1 MTKPDSLTSRGYWDG
16 LHHMHQPSRRKPWW
30 HIPVR
35 RWLYRG
41 FYSHADLVRTYVL
54 EKYLPRQGKLME
66 IGCAPGRVLLAFRS
80 RFGLEPFGVEYS
92 DSGYRATVAEFE
104 QQHVDS
110 RGIIR
115 GDFTDPE
122 FRSRYREHFD
132 VVFSNGLIEHF
143 VNPTDVVGYHVELL
157 KPGGQ
162 LVIVIP
168 NLCGL
173 LYHPVLS
180 LTCPDI
186 LAIHNL
192 SIMRLSKFHTLF
204 ANQPLDVHYCNY
216 LGTVSLPL
224 MIRPQ
229 PQSRVLKTFFVVAQA
244 VFDILLV
251 NILRHRDLH
260 NQFTSPYLLYIGTKH
275 GGSK

>member
-1 MTKPDSLTSRGYWDG
+1 MTESDSLTSRDYWEG
-16 LHHMHQPSRRKPWW
+16 VHHMHQPRSCKPWW

-41 FYSHADLVRTYVL
+41 FHSHADCVRTRVL
-54 EKYLPRQGKLME
+54 EKYLPRQGRLVE
-66 IGCAPGRVLLAFRS
+66 IGCAPGRALLMFRT

-104 QQHVDS
+104 RQRVDS
-110 RGIIR
+110 RGVIR
-115 GDFTDPE
+115 GDFTDPK

-143 VNPTDVVGYHVELL
+143 VNPAAIVGYHVELL
-157 KPGGQ
+157 KPGGH
-162 LVIVIP
+162 LVVVIP
-168 NLCGL
+168 NLRGL

-192 SIMRLSKFHTLF
+192 SIMRLSEFHTLF
-204 ANQPLDVHYCNY
+204 TNQPLDVYYCDY
-216 LGTVSLPL
+216 VGTVSLPL
-224 MIRPQ
+224 MVRPQ
-229 PQSRVLKTFFVVAQA
+229 PNRILKTFFVVAQA
-244 VFDILLV
+244 VFDILFV

-260 NQFTSPYLLYIGTKH
+260 NRFTSPYLLYIGIKR
-275 GGSK
+275 GGSR